1 MKTAIFSDV
10 HSNLPALEAVLE
22 DIASQGA
29 ERVLCLGDTVGY
41 NAEPGECLARVREA
55 CEFVVQGN
63 HDMACAGDLGAD
75 WFNGVARAGI
85 EYSRSHLS
93 EEERRYLREL
103 PLVRS
108 EDGCSY
114 VHASLDEPGEFHYVL
129 SGAAAMSHFA
139 CQTAHVAFAGH
150 THKPLVWLLDGK
162 GRLGLCEAAKTINLA
177 GPGKYLVN
185 VGSVG
190 QNREGRPEACYV
202 VFDPE
207 MQEVE
212 FRRIPYDVKDAQ
224 KRILKA
230 GLPEILALRLQR
242 GC

>member
-1 MKTAIFSDV
+1 MKTAILSDV

-22 DIASQGA
+22 DIEEQGVK
-29 ERVLCLGDTVGY
+29 RILCLGDTVGY
-41 NAEPGECLARVREA
+41 NAEPGACLARVREV

-63 HDMACAGDLGAD
+63 HDMACAGELGAD

-93 EEERRYLREL
+93 EEERRYLRDL

-114 VHASLDEPGEFHYVL
+114 VHASLDEPAEFRYIL
-129 SGAAAMSHFA
+129 SGASAMSHFRR
-139 CQTAHVAFAGH
+139 QTAEVAFAGH
-150 THKPLVWLLDGK
+150 THKPLIWLLDEK
-162 GRLGLCEAAKTINLA
+162 GRLGLCQTEKKVSVAS
-177 GPGKYLVN
+177 PGRFLVN

-207 MQEVE
+207 KREVE
-212 FRRIPYDVKDAQ
+212 FRRISYDVKNAQ
-224 KRILKA
+224 KKILAA
-230 GLPEILALRLQR
+230 GLPEVLALRLQK